1 MRTRGVYMNAKNE
14 TFPCLVCQKKFSSHF
29 LVPMGTVRESI
40 TQEIS
45 QDFPEW
51 KPQDYICLSDL
62 TRDRVQYVQSLLQSE
77 QGEVSDLEVEVLHSM
92 QQHEL
97 ISKNVE
103 TTLEQQWTLG
113 DRLADKIATFGGSWT
128 FLICFTLFL
137 IVWIAVNSII
147 MVKNPIDPYPFIL
160 LNLLL
165 SCVAAMQAPIIMMS
179 QNRQEAKDRQRSE
192 NDYQV
197 NLKAELEIRHLHE
210 KVDHLLLH
218 QWDRL
223 TKIQQV
229 QLDLL
234 EEMNK
239 QRHQ

>member
-45 QDFPEW
+45 QDFPAW
-51 KPQDYICLSDL
+51 QPQDYICLSDL
-62 TRDRVQYVQSLLQSE
+62 TRYRVQYVQSLLQSE

-210 KVDHLLLH
+210 KIDHLLLH

-239 QRHQ
+239 QRHK

>member
-1 MRTRGVYMNAKNE
+1 MNAKNE

-62 TRDRVQYVQSLLQSE
+62 TRYRVQYVQSLLQSE

>member
-45 QDFPEW
+45 QDFPAW
-51 KPQDYICLSDL
+51 QPQDYICLSDL
-62 TRDRVQYVQSLLQSE
+62 TRYRVQYVQSLLQSE

>member
-45 QDFPEW
+45 QDFPAW

-62 TRDRVQYVQSLLQSE
+62 TRYRVQYVQSLLQSE

-147 MVKNPIDPYPFIL
+147 MVKNPIDTYPFIL